1 MMAFVGRKKTCKA
14 DRVRENNVLW
24 TNRIEISVRKKIRI
38 GRSVGAY
45 SCHEDNLTFNIH
57 HNSAMRVHFD

>member
-1 MMAFVGRKKTCKA
+1 MAFVGRRKHAKQME
-14 DRVRENNVLW
+14 REENVLW
-24 TNRIEISVRKKIRI
+24 ANRIEISVKKNCIY
-38 GRSVGAY
+38 RSVGAY